1 MTDCVKPARN
11 IKPKTQSM
19 LWGVAAGRCQFSG
32 CNKALWR
39 NEATNIEVNIAQ
51 KAHMWSFSDDGP
63 RGNDGIDPSQINSID
78 NLMLVCHGCHT
89 LIDNDKKGDVFSVD
103 TLMAMKKSHE
113 QRVELVTSIDEC
125 KQSQVVLFGANIGE
139 HGTALNF
146 NDAAL
151 AMMPDHYPSSK
162 TPIELSLKNS
172 QFSDDEESYWLIES
186 QSLEKSFGSL
196 VRPELQSGRCQ
207 HLSVF
212 ALAPQ
217 PLLIKFGSLL
227 TDIPDVKLF
236 QRHREPQ
243 TWEWKPS
250 ASPLNLDVIP
260 PSDES
265 KTVALNISLSASI
278 SNDRIYNVL
287 GREVSIWS
295 LAVAVPN
302 RDLICTESHLKDLR
316 ERLGLL
322 LDEIKKKHGNDCV
335 LHVFPAMPVTAAIEL
350 GRVHMP
356 KSDIRMQIYD
366 QNWKTNGFVKTLNIS

>member
-1 MTDCVKPARN
+1 MLLL
-11 IKPKTQSM
+11 TQ
-19 LWGVAAGRCQFSG
+19 LI
-32 CNKALWR
+32 L
-39 NEATNIEVNIAQ
+39 IEIQ
-51 KAHMWSFSDDGP
+51 
-63 RGNDGIDPSQINSID
+63 
-78 NLMLVCHGCHT
+78 
-89 LIDNDKKGDVFSVD
+89 
-103 TLMAMKKSHE
+103 
-113 QRVELVTSIDEC
+113 
-125 KQSQVVLFGANIGE
+125 
-139 HGTALNF
+139 
-146 NDAAL
+146 
-151 AMMPDHYPSSK
+151 
-162 TPIELSLKNS
+162 LSLKNS